1 MHMRTVRQQTGRSG
15 WHHAGYLAGYLMAAG
30 VTLLVAGCAGPAG
43 SQSAGGPGGPIG
55 VVEPQ
60 RVLSETNAGK
70 KAMESLAAFAKSR
83 QGLVESDEKELRRME
98 ADFMK
103 QASVLSAKAKKA
115 REEQFRRR
123 MMEYQQKVDQMN
135 REVQEK
141 QRETMEGFRTKI
153 EKVVT
158 RLARQMGLT
167 IVVEK
172 GKGSPTMYYDASLDI
187 TAKVIEELN
196 RGGQ

>member
-1 MHMRTVRQQTGRSG
+1 MVKQKAGQGC
-15 WHHAGYLAGYLMAAG
+15 WHHAGWMMAAA
-30 VTLLVAGCAGPAG
+30 VTLLVVGCAGPAG

-60 RVLSETNAGK
+60 RVLSETDAGK

-83 QGLVESDEKELRRME
+83 QGLVESEEKELRRME

-103 QASVLSAKAKKA
+103 QSSVLSANAKKA

-141 QRETMEGFRTKI
+141 QRETMEGFRAKI

-158 RLARQMGLT
+158 RLAQHMRLS

-172 GKGSPTMYYDASLDI
+172 GKGSPTIYYDASLDI